1 MKKRIRQVAF
11 AALVGGVLA
20 GLFAGVADVRG
31 NEYWERGLRY
41 LAFHTL
47 TEAVNRYI
55 YVFGVVGAA
64 CFAVFSG
71 LRLAARRWLLVP
83 LYLAGVAAL
92 AYWAR
97 DAEIDYKLDVAWR
110 EMDSLMRVV
119 VAAWGL
125 WAFDL
130 AAGKGWLAPPK
141 RVRMLRVAVVA
152 LAIPIAL
159 NAAERAWLTKL
170 EARLAGKPDFMIFM
184 IDALRADRV
193 GAYGYGRDTTPTL
206 DSLAAAGVQFE
217 NATSNANMTR
227 LTVPSIFTLLYPSTL
242 GMASTLTMM
251 SPRTLTVAEL
261 MKNAGYQTLAYIPNP
276 SMKKRLNFDQGF
288 DVYDDKIF
296 YVRKFR
302 SWESM
307 SVINERVLDWFR
319 GNRGRRFFIYIHSCD
334 AHAPYSPPPPYDT
347 MFYDPS
353 REETARQA
361 RPITEAEYARMH
373 GYQRL
378 DGDRGDLNYYK
389 GLYDGEVRYTDDKLG
404 ELLAEMRRLNV
415 AEKTIFFFSADHGE
429 GFLEHGEWDHGHHAY
444 DEVIHVPLIM
454 TAPDARFR
462 GSKIVPPVH
471 TFDMSATV
479 LDLAGVPLAPE
490 FQAKSMMPLV
500 RGDSTPVWEYSYI
513 ESDDVR
519 ALRSPQWKFI
529 QDRQSGEEMLFDL
542 AADSAEYTNLV
553 AADTLVAGDLRR
565 KMAAIVKGN
574 EMLGQLGFMETSDLD
589 AETIEQ
595 LKALGYI
602 E

>member
-1 MKKRIRQVAF
+1 LKKRIRQIAF
-11 AALVGGVLA
+11 AALLGGVLA
-20 GLFAGVADVRG
+20 GTIAGIVDILG

-47 TEAVNRYI
+47 TESINRYL
-55 YVFGVVGAA
+55 YVFGVAGGA
-64 CFAVFSG
+64 CFAIFSG
-71 LRLAARRWLLVP
+71 LRFAARKWILVP
-83 LYLAGVAAL
+83 FYLAGVAAL

-97 DAEIDYKLDVAWR
+97 NAEVDYKLDVAWR
-110 EMDSLMRVV
+110 EMDTLMRVFLAV
-119 VAAWGL
+119 WGL
-125 WAFDL
+125 VAFDL
-130 AAGKGWLAPPK
+130 AAGKGWLAPPA
-141 RVRMLRVAVVA
+141 RVRMLRVALVA
-152 LAIPIAL
+152 IAIPIAL

-251 SPRTLTVAEL
+251 SPRTLTIAEL

-307 SVINERVLDWFR
+307 SVINERVLDWLR

-347 MFYDPS
+347 MFYDPAS
-353 REETARQA
+353 EETAREA
-361 RPITEAEYARMH
+361 RPITDEEYARMH

-404 ELLAEMRRLNV
+404 ELLAEMRRLGV
-415 AEKTIFFFSADHGE
+415 AENTVFFFSADHGE

-454 TAPDARFR
+454 TAPEAGVR

-479 LDLAGVPLAPE
+479 LDLAGVPAAPE
-490 FQAKSMMPLV
+490 FQAKSMMPLL
-500 RGDSTPVWEYSYI
+500 RGEAAPWEYSYI

-519 ALRSPQWKFI
+519 ALRSPRWKFI
-529 QDRQSGEEMLFDL
+529 QDRESGEEMLFDL

-574 EMLGQLGFMETSDLD
+574 EMLGQLGFMEASDLD
-589 AETIEQ
+589 AETVEQ

-602 E
+602 K

>member
-1 MKKRIRQVAF
+1 MKERIRQVAF
-11 AALVGGVLA
+11 VALAGGVLA
-20 GLFAGVADVRG
+20 GLVAGAIDIRQ

-47 TEAVNRYI
+47 TESVNRFL
-55 YVFGVVGAA
+55 YVFGVLGAA

-71 LRLAARRWLLVP
+71 LRFAARKWILVP
-83 LYLAGVAAL
+83 VYLAGVAAL

-97 DAEIDYKLDVAWR
+97 GAEIDYKLDVVWR
-110 EMDSLMRVV
+110 EMDTPMRGFV
-119 VAAWGL
+119 VAWCAV
-125 WAFDL
+125 AFDL
-130 AAGKGWLAPPK
+130 AAGRGWLAPPR
-141 RVRMLRVAVVA
+141 RVRAIRVALVA
-152 LAIPIAL
+152 LAIPVAL
-159 NAAERAWLTKL
+159 NAAERAWLGKL

-184 IDALRADRV
+184 VDALRADHV

-206 DSLAAAGVQFE
+206 DSLAAAGVLFE

-242 GMASTLTMM
+242 GMASTLTSMA
-251 SPRTLTVAEL
+251 PRTVTIAEL

-296 YVRKFR
+296 YVRNFR

-307 SVINERVLDWFR
+307 SVINERVLGWLR

-347 MFYDPS
+347 MFHDPA
-353 REETARQA
+353 REETARNA
-361 RPITEAEYARMH
+361 RPITDAEYARMH

-378 DGDRGDLNYYK
+378 DGDGGDLNYYV
-389 GLYDGEVRYTDDKLG
+389 GLYDGEVRYTDDKLS
-404 ELLAEMRRLNV
+404 ELLAEMRALGV
-415 AEKTIFFFSADHGE
+415 ADNTVFFFSADHGE

-444 DEVIHVPLIM
+444 DEVIRVPLIM
-454 TAPDARFR
+454 TAPEARFR
-462 GSKIVPPVH
+462 GATIAPPVH

-479 LDLAGVPLAPE
+479 LDLADVSGVPE
-490 FQAKSMMPLV
+490 FQAKSMMPLL
-500 RGDSTPVWEYSYI
+500 RGDTASAWEYSFI

-519 ALRSPQWKFI
+519 ALRNARWKFI
-529 QDRQSGEEMLFDL
+529 QDRESGAEMLFDL
-542 AADSAEYTNLV
+542 VADSSESVNL
-553 AADTLVAGDLRR
+553 AASDTLVAGDLRR
-565 KMAAIVKGN
+565 KMAALVKAN

-589 AETIEQ
+589 AETVEQ

-602 E
+602 K